1 MSEMPQRQCRGI
13 RRRTGGLYS
22 LLIALRGTYRTKRTG
37 FSLGLMLVLPALN
50 GCLWHTRKVPQAIVP
65 AKVLSSPPE
74 QLVDAI
80 NKQYDAVSSLNATVT
95 FRATQGGSLK
105 GSETTYTSFN
115 GYILLRKPESL
126 RVIGFLPVVHTRA
139 FDMASDGKTF
149 QLWIPPKNKVIEGT
163 NAEPKP
169 PSQNAF
175 ENMRPYIFVDS
186 LLIRK
191 IGPEDELLPSADSKT
206 EINPKTR
213 KLELIPEYVLTV
225 AQRQGNSNILQPK
238 RVIYFSRIDLRPI
251 EEDIYD
257 QAGQI
262 QTQATYGPLQTF
274 GEQRFPGTITI
285 KRPLDQY
292 QILITFQ
299 KLVVNQPLNDEQ
311 FQLTIPEGTP
321 VQKLP

>member
-1 MSEMPQRQCRGI
+1 MMVDGRVRVREVSRAGQRIYSHFVELGGMRRIRSGI
-13 RRRTGGLYS
+13 S
-22 LLIALRGTYRTKRTG
+22 VA
-37 FSLGLMLVLPALN
+37 LMLALPVLN
-50 GCLWHTRKVPQAIVP
+50 GCLWHTRRVPQAQIP
-65 AKVLSSPPE
+65 KNVLSAPPG

-80 NKQYDAVSSLNATVT
+80 NKQNDAINSLNATVT
-95 FRATQGGSLK
+95 FTATEGGSLK
-105 GSETTYTSFN
+105 GKETTYTSFS

-149 QLWIPPKNKVIEGT
+149 RLWIPPKNKVIEGT

-225 AQRQGNSNILQPK
+225 AVRQGNSNILHPT

-257 QAGQI
+257 QSGQI
-262 QTQATYGPLQTF
+262 QTQATYGPMQTF
-274 GEQRFPGTITI
+274 GAEHLPGTITI

-292 QILITFQ
+292 QIMITFQ
-299 KLVVNQPLNDEQ
+299 KLTVNQQLNDEQ
-311 FQLTIPEGTP
+311 FELTIPEGTS